1 MAMAAAAIL
10 IGPLTLR
17 PPSASERAVA
27 DRAAGR
33 RRWPGVRAGRRR
45 DELRGLLY
53 KLRMTNVFGALL

>member
-1 MAMAAAAIL
+1 MAAAAIL
-10 IGPLTLR
+10 IGPLTCGRQAR
-17 PPSASERAVA
+17 PERAVA